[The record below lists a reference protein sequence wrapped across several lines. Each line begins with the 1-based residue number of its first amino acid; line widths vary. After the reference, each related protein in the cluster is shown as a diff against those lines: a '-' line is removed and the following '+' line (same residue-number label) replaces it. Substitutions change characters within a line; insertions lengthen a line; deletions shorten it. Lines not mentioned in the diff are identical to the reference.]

1 MEVRTTP
8 RIKTSD
14 AEYARHVREIKAH
27 AKEIGVYEEIER
39 IVADLAEQEAK
50 RALIKAIHVME
61 NTLECDSCPQSAFC
75 TNGIAECER
84 NILNELLAE

>member
-1 MEVRTTP
+1 MPKVST
-8 RIKTSD
+8 KD
-14 AEYARHVREIKAH
+14 AEYARHVREVKAH
-27 AKEIGVYEEIER
+27 AKEIGVYNEIER

-50 RALIKAIHVME
+50 KALIKAIHIME
-61 NTLECDSCPQSAFC
+61 NTVECDSCPQCAFC